1 MKALQEMTCGVFLCP
16 FGWDGVVAS
25 LWKILITMIVQTFAP
40 IVERI
45 LMKVQEVLASS
56 WGWLMSF
63 LVFVLNFMA
72 PVKYAFAAMGLAIL
86 MDMLFGM
93 LSAWKQGKFLLSQSG
108 RDTPAKVIVYGGFML
123 VVYATERI
131 FGDDA
136 SLLTKGG
143 CALACACE
151 LWSML
156 GSVLIIWPKMLFP
169 KLLKLQL
176 RGEIESKLG
185 KNISNILDKEDK
197 NDKTSQGNPE
207 Q

>member
-1 MKALQEMTCGVFLCP
+1 MTCGVFLCP

>member
-1 MKALQEMTCGVFLCP
+1 M
-16 FGWDGVVAS
+16 
-25 LWKILITMIVQTFAP
+25 WKILITMITETFAP

-45 LMKVQEVLASS
+45 LVKLQDVLSSS

-63 LVFVLNFMA
+63 VAFLLNFMA

-86 MDMLFGM
+86 MDMAFGM
-93 LSAWKQGKFLLSQSG
+93 LSARKQGKFLLSQSG